1 MKELFKSITQ
11 SEWRFIILMSLVLV
25 IITGVPYLYA
35 YLVAPAGF
43 SYNGLTSLTPADNP
57 VYYSYI
63 NQVKQGN
70 FLINYLFTTEPEPFG
85 MFNVFWL
92 VTGLIAKVFLLPPA
106 LAFHFVRLFLIPV
119 FIVAVYCFIGLFFS
133 EPKKRK
139 FCLFFLLF
147 SAGLGVYFLGQI
159 SAFDLADKPGYWT
172 PNDIWIPESIVFL
185 TLYKTPHFIASLTL
199 MIAIFGLMI
208 FSFLEKRLSYV
219 LTAGVLALV
228 YFNFHP
234 FYIPMVFA
242 TLGLYLFFL
251 ILKNRKILW
260 LQAGYFMLFIII
272 SSPAIFYHFWVLAN
286 NPIMALR
293 ASQNI
298 TIAPPFIFI
307 IIGYGF
313 LWPLAVLGIIWLI
326 KRRELNH
333 YFLFLL
339 SWLLVSV
346 ALVNFPIQFQSR
358 YTQGLHL
365 PLAIVSVVALFFLV
379 DKFLTPKN
387 LDKYGLWLGNQY
399 LAVMIFIV
407 ILAASNIF
415 NLTRDIY
422 YFSLKP
428 EPVLH
433 YFYLSQN
440 EIAAIKHLATLV
452 SNQQVLANDQVLSLF
467 IPGLANQAV
476 YLAHEIETVDYPVK
490 AYFWQWFFGTDKQD
504 VQKQEFLVKNGI
516 DYLFFSQS
524 KKTPANFNP
533 AVKNYLQL
541 VYRNAGVE
549 IYQVTQ
555 P

>member
-70 FLINYLFTTEPEPFG
+70 FLINDLFTTEPEPFG
-85 MFNVFWL
+85 MFNVFWV
-92 VTGLIAKVFLLPPA
+92 VTGLIAKILLLPPA
-106 LAFHFVRLFLIPV
+106 LAFHLVRLLLIPV

-139 FCLFFLLF
+139 FCLFSFFF
-147 SAGLGVYFLGQI
+147 SPAWAV
-159 SAFDLADKPGYWT
+159 
-172 PNDIWIPESIVFL
+172 
-185 TLYKTPHFIASLTL
+185 
-199 MIAIFGLMI
+199 IF
-208 FSFLEKRLSYV
+208 
-219 LTAGVLALV
+219 LV
-228 YFNFHP
+228 Y
-234 FYIPMVFA
+234 
-242 TLGLYLFFL
+242 
-251 ILKNRKILW
+251 
-260 LQAGYFMLFIII
+260 
-272 SSPAIFYHFWVLAN
+272 
-286 NPIMALR
+286 
-293 ASQNI
+293 
-298 TIAPPFIFI
+298 
-307 IIGYGF
+307 
-313 LWPLAVLGIIWLI
+313 
-326 KRRELNH
+326 
-333 YFLFLL
+333 
-339 SWLLVSV
+339 SV
-346 ALVNFPIQFQSR
+346 ALINFPTQYQNLH
-358 YTQGLHL
+358 TQGLNL
-365 PLAIVSVVALFFLV
+365 SLEIFTVVALFFLA

-504 VQKQEFLVKNGI
+504 VQKQESLVKNGI

-533 AVKNYLQL
+533 ANKNYLQL